1 MEKTTSKVLLVFSIF
16 VMAIVVG
23 AEGGGDVPKSYDQVY
38 QQPQGPWGL
47 IWPFFP
53 LPLPGFGGNTPPGS
67 QPFGGIPGLGP
78 LNFPTFAFPPPP
90 SAPKYGIGGPQAHTR
105 FKEMAQA
112 KSP

>member
-1 MEKTTSKVLLVFSIF
+1 MRKRCAKVIWS
-16 VMAIVVG
+16 
-23 AEGGGDVPKSYDQVY
+23 
-38 QQPQGPWGL
+38 GL
-47 IWPFFP
+47 SAASGSLGLNLAFFP
-53 LPLPGFGGNTPPGS
+53 LPLPGFGGNTPPGL

-90 SAPKYGIGGPQAHTR
+90 SAPKYGIGGPQAHTE

>member
-1 MEKTTSKVLLVFSIF
+1 MEKSTSKALLVFSLF
-16 VMAIVVG
+16 VMALVVG
-23 AEGGGDVPKSYDQVY
+23 DEGGRDMPKSYDQVY

-53 LPLPGFGGNTPPGS
+53 LPLPG
-67 QPFGGIPGLGP
+67 FGGIPGLGP

-90 SAPKYGIGGPQAHTR
+90 SAPKYGIGGPQAHTE